1 MNMMFYEIIEGRF
14 QILGLYIYIYIY
26 IFFFFFPLSFRE
38 EEICK
43 QLRWL
48 GIGKEGVEMH
58 SLWAAEKEQMNG
70 PAQMAFK
77 FMRWSASQ
85 VKYCWALE
93 LPELC

>member
-1 MNMMFYEIIEGRF
+1 MFYEIIEGRF
-14 QILGLYIYIYIY
+14 QILGLDIYIY
-26 IFFFFFPLSFRE
+26 FFFPLSFPE

-58 SLWAAEKEQMNG
+58 SLWAVEKEQMNG

-93 LPELC
+93 LPDLC